1 LKFQFK
7 VIRILGVRPEQ
18 LEPKLN
24 EFGADGWRFL
34 YANEMLLI
42 LGKPQTTKEDL
53 LPVPTSA
60 PKERSKPA
68 TGTAKEPSKAENMKE
83 TELAP

>member
-1 LKFQFK
+1 MKIEYK
-7 VIRILGVRPEQ
+7 VLRILGVRPEM

-24 EFGADGWRFL
+24 ELGADGWQFL

-68 TGTAKEPSKAENMKE
+68 TGTAKEPSKPEKKE
-83 TELAP
+83 LGT